1 MGKFESLQELNDMVR
16 EAVVDLLYR
25 LADDELIMG
34 HRDAEWT
41 GPVFESENGPPFVSM
56 ARDEI
61 RHAQAYYQ
69 MLHEL
74 DEPEPNMLVFGRTV
88 RQFRCAS
95 LVSSPK
101 GDWALSLLRRFF
113 YDTGETVRL
122 TTLSTGSLIP
132 LARAAAKLLQEEKA
146 HLAYGRRWVLR
157 LAEAGDGNR
166 QAMQNAL
173 AIAYPCA
180 LALFEPTEANEVL
193 AQAGISP
200 KEEQL
205 CHEWE
210 SAVAPV
216 LVQAGLEVDP
226 GLRPVYG
233 GRVSRHPG
241 SLSELLGKL
250 QRSHFLDSEAEG

>member
-1 MGKFESLQELNDMVR
+1 VDKYESLRGLNDMVR

-41 GPVFESENGPPFVSM
+41 GPVLESENGPPFASM
-56 ARDEI
+56 ARDEL

-74 DEPEPNMLVFGRTV
+74 GEPEPTTLIFERAA

-122 TTLSTGSLIP
+122 TTLSIASLTP
-132 LARAAAKLLQEEKA
+132 LARAAARFLEEEKA
-146 HLAYGRRWVLR
+146 HLAHGREWVLR
-157 LAEAGDGNR
+157 LADAGDGNR
-166 QAMQNAL
+166 QTLQNAL

-233 GRVSRHPG
+233 GRVRRHPG
-241 SLSELLGKL
+241 SLSVLLGRL
-250 QRSHFLDSEAEG
+250 QRSRVFDSEAKG